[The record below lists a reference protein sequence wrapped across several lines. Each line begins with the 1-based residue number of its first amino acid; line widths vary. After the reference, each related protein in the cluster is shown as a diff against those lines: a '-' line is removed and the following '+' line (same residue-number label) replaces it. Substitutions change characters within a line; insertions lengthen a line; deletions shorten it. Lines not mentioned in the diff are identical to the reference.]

1 MDLSAALAFTLA
13 AIAVELTPGPNMVW
27 LALVALTQGQRAGL
41 AAVAGV
47 GLGLALVG
55 VAVAYGLGALV
66 AGNPAAYQTLRFAGI
81 AYLLWL
87 AWEAWRSTGQSHE
100 GDADINASMTR
111 HFGRGL
117 ITNILN
123 PKAFLFY
130 VTILPAFVPSSA
142 APSATAILCAI
153 YVVVASAIHLAI
165 VLAATAARNV
175 LGTDA
180 HMKIVGRLS
189 AGVLVALAVWLFF
202 KS

>member
-13 AIAVELTPGPNMVW
+13 AIAIELTPGPNMVW
-27 LALVALTQGQRAGL
+27 LALVTLTQGRQAGL

-55 VAVAYGLGALV
+55 IAVAFGLGALV
-66 AGNPAAYQTLRFAGI
+66 ASSPAAYQTLRFAGI
-81 AYLLWL
+81 GYLLWL
-87 AWEAWRSTGQSHE
+87 AWEAWRSTGQSR
-100 GDADINASMTR
+100 ADQAEVNASMAR

-153 YVVVASAIHLAI
+153 YVVVATGIHAAI

-180 HMKIVGRLS
+180 HMKTVGRAS